1 MVQEWQEAYMDYN
14 YLKRVLKDILQF
26 KKRNPSTPKAS
37 TSQRSLKRRMSL
49 YRAFSGL
56 TSRHR
61 SSPKE
66 NEDEVILVNAV
77 VQQQEESSERH
88 YQTMFL
94 KSSEIGGEYELVFF
108 RRLDDEFNKVIN
120 FYMKKVEA
128 LMEEANELTKQMDV
142 LIALRI
148 KVDDPV
154 VEFNESDPRNISSNG
169 ESSPSATA
177 AHSIEGRKPGKRN
190 QYSVTRYVFI
200 FIFLHFC
207 SST

>member
-1 MVQEWQEAYMDYN
+1 MKFGKEFASQMVQEWQEAYMDYN
-14 YLKRVLKDILQF
+14 YLKTVLKDILQL

-37 TSQRSLKRRMSL
+37 TSQGSLKRRVSL

-56 TSRHR
+56 TSRHK
-61 SSPKE
+61 SSPKK

-77 VQQQEESSERH
+77 VQQQEEESERH

-94 KSSEIGGEYELVFF
+94 MSSEMGGEYELLFF

-120 FYMKKVEA
+120 FYKKKVEA
-128 LMEEANELTKQMDV
+128 VMEEANELTKQMDV

-154 VEFNESDPRNISSNG
+154 MEFNGSDPINISSNG
-169 ESSPSATA
+169 ASSPSATA
-177 AHSIEGRKPGKRN
+177 AHSINARKPG
-190 QYSVTRYVFI
+190 
-200 FIFLHFC
+200 
-207 SST
+207 